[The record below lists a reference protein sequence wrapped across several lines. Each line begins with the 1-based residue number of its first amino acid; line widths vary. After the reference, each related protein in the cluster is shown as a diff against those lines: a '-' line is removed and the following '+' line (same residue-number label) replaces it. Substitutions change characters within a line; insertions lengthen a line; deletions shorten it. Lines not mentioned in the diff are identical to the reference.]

1 MKTLQ
6 KYSFPQIENEYLHD
20 KLHQITQKYSI
31 MYIFYRSASVVTG
44 SKTILYICTLD
55 KEEAETLQKQKWVG
69 KLLAENILVYFTYHS
84 RLDYGFFT
92 GNPFDWYY
100 GATATVLHKNKDTT
114 LPSGNQKLFLKS
126 FKEYKDR
133 YYEPHKVLQLQA
145 RQLLSQKSIAST
157 YMVYISLFYHH
168 FDYLKELYTGST
180 FTTESLHQK
189 IQYLSVHIPEIK
201 TSFTSRKC
209 NEYYLMSA
217 LSIAKKAVKNN
228 DDTLV
233 DPELIN
239 AIIET
244 EFVLNQMV
252 IKRFRE
258 FKTIIKSDSLKPPLL
273 LTTADSSSN
282 HVNKENE
289 QLSKVVSI
297 ITGRIIPE
305 EIYLFHKREIMNC
318 NYYNGKSTGKPT
330 TLYYLLLVGTNL
342 SNEELFN
349 IGQSVISR
357 SDNQFAVVLIGHD
370 RGWIQK
376 NVGRHQ
382 SFFKSFICNENKIY
396 SSDESFPQI
405 QWKYPFKPKNS
416 DLEIYYRSALKNV
429 QQYLI
434 LRKHSHENNH
444 EFIFNLFAGTFI
456 RLIRC
461 YIYSSLTYLPN
472 YLSSFSLWKLCVYSA
487 PEFEK
492 LEILFEKISIKF
504 YFMIDYYLKFHH
516 NETHLSPLQ
525 LLPMDEILTFL
536 SEKLKQKV
544 NENNQIEI
552 SI

>member
-6 KYSFPQIENEYLHD
+6 KNSFPLIENEYISDRLQQ
-20 KLHQITQKYSI
+20 LIENYSI
-31 MYIFYRSASVVTG
+31 MYIFYRPPSVATG
-44 SKTILYICTLD
+44 LQTVLYICTLN

-69 KLLAENILVYFTYHS
+69 KLLAKNILVYFTYHFQ
-84 RLDYGFFT
+84 LDYRFFT

-100 GATATVLHKNKDTT
+100 GATATVLYRNKDTIF
-114 LPSGNQKLFLKS
+114 PIGNLKLFLKS

-133 YYEPHKVLQLQA
+133 YYQPHKVLYSQA
-145 RQLLSQKSIAST
+145 QQLLSQKSIAST
-157 YMVYISLFYHH
+157 YMTYISLFNHH

-180 FTTESLHQK
+180 FITENLHEK

-201 TSFTSRKC
+201 IPFASRKC

-217 LSIAKKAVKNN
+217 LSRAKKAVRKN

-239 AIIET
+239 AIVET
-244 EFVLNQMV
+244 EFELNQMV

-258 FKTIIKSDSLKPPLL
+258 FKTIIKSDFLKPPLL
-273 LTTADSSSN
+273 LTVSDTTSN
-282 HVNKENE
+282 HMSKENE
-289 QLSKVVSI
+289 QLSQVVSI
-297 ITGRIIPE
+297 ITNRIIPE

-330 TLYYLLLVGTNL
+330 ALYYLLLVGTNL
-342 SNEELFN
+342 SNEKLFN

-357 SDNQFAVVLIGHD
+357 SDNQCAVVLIGHD

-376 NVGRHQ
+376 NVSRHQ

-405 QWKYPFKPKNS
+405 QWKYPFKPENS

-461 YIYSSLTYLPN
+461 YIYSSLNYLPN
-472 YLSSFSLWKLCVYSA
+472 YLSAFSLWKLCVYSV

-492 LEILFEKISIKF
+492 MEILFEKISMKF

-516 NETHLSPLQ
+516 NETHLSLEQ
-525 LLPMDEILTFL
+525 LLAMDEIVIFL
-536 SEKLKQKV
+536 SEKLTQKV
-544 NENNQIEI
+544 NESNQIEI